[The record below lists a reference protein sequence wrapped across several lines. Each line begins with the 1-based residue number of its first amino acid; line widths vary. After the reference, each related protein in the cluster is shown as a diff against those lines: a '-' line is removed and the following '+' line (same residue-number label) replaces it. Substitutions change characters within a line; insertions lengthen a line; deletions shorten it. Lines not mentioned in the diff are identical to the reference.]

1 MERIVALLAQM
12 MNREAA
18 GGFLVLWFLITV
30 GVIVGWV
37 IFLIAVWRAM
47 RAHESIAISMDH
59 IARRSGLPAQQP
71 AGPQGNRPGMV

>member
-1 MERIVALLAQM
+1 MERIVAFLAQM
-12 MNREAA
+12 MNRDAA

-47 RAHESIAISMDH
+47 RAHESIAISMDQ
-59 IARRSGLPAQQP
+59 IARRSGLPAQQLTP
-71 AGPQGNRPGMV
+71 PQANRPGMV